1 MPQDEGHA
9 KMWRDLPKACINSW
23 IVLLYLRQLTKG
35 STSWPHVIASW
46 CQNQGD
52 PFTKPWGGIWGLR
65 TVHCGLSNVLVGI
78 PFPFWYQG
86 YFSQMTGSQPL
97 PPGDTQRHITGSFFL
112 PAALYEELSSPS
124 HPIDHPS
131 ESPWNHPG
139 CARGRKR
146 CSPKGQELA
155 MTLDAGSAW
164 AWPFPLTNLR
174 DTVAMAL
181 ESILL
186 LQPIPSLLGGTLIL
200 CSGCFPQEAEDIIY
214 QHNSLESIVPTTEPV
229 KQRQGRVIIISSRWQ
244 LAANPGGIRFLSLT
258 LLDS

>member
-9 KMWRDLPKACINSW
+9 KMWEGLPKACINSW

-46 CQNQGD
+46 CWNQGD
-52 PFTKPWGGIWGLR
+52 PFTKPWGGVWGLR

-78 PFPFWYQG
+78 PFPFLVSRV
-86 YFSQMTGSQPL
+86 FL
-97 PPGDTQRHITGSFFL
+97 PSDCFTSTSSWRHTKTCHRSFFL
-112 PAALYEELSSPS
+112 PEALYEELSSPS

-139 CARGRKR
+139 CARGMKR

-174 DTVAMAL
+174 GTVAMAL
-181 ESILL
+181 ESILC

>member
-1 MPQDEGHA
+1 MLESGRPIHKAMSRSLGPQDSP
-9 KMWRDLPKACINSW
+9 L
-23 IVLLYLRQLTKG
+23 
-35 STSWPHVIASW
+35 WPFQCSSG
-46 CQNQGD
+46 N
-52 PFTKPWGGIWGLR
+52 
-65 TVHCGLSNVLVGI
+65 
-78 PFPFWYQG
+78 PFPFLVSRV
-86 YFSQMTGSQPL
+86 FL
-97 PPGDTQRHITGSFFL
+97 PSDCFTSTSSWRHIKTRHRSFFL
-112 PAALYEELSSPS
+112 PEALYEELSSPS
-124 HPIDHPS
+124 HPVDHPS
-131 ESPWNHPG
+131 KSPWNHPG
-139 CARGRKR
+139 CARGMKQ

-155 MTLDAGSAW
+155 VTLDAGSAW

-174 DTVAMAL
+174 GTVAMAL
-181 ESILL
+181 ESILR